1 MADAATQPQS
11 RDDLPA
17 ALSYPVSINIRN
29 SDLGIDESGH
39 ASRLDDSGMVATI
52 KSSVNP
58 GTVFFMAL
66 DMKALNT
73 TARGLIRVVSQRPLE
88 DGIGVETLFEFI
100 ELSDDAKQ
108 KIQRLVK
115 GGPTVGSLTPPAPG
129 RNFATDQLGVQ
140 PVYQRGDVGRMDVGV
155 SSSERTYFEPA
166 PLRQQAKPTG
176 STKFWGSLGV
186 TAYVIAILVVVAF
199 FPAGRKLELTV
210 WNYVTWSLGRMW
222 YWANHIGDV
231 KLYNNT

>member
-11 RDDLPA
+11 RDDLPT
-17 ALSYPVSINIRN
+17 ALPYPVSINIRN

-39 ASRLDDSGMVATI
+39 ASRLDENGMLATI
-52 KSSVNP
+52 RSSANP
-58 GTVFFMAL
+58 GTVFFTAI
-66 DMKALNT
+66 DMKAINAT
-73 TARGLIRVVSQRPLE
+73 VRGLVRVVSQKALE
-88 DGIGVETLFEFI
+88 DGIGVETLFAFI
-100 ELSDDAKQ
+100 ELSDESKQ
-108 KIQRLVK
+108 KIQRLLT
-115 GGPTVGSLTPPAPG
+115 GGPAVGAITPPAG

-140 PVYQRGDVGRMDVGV
+140 PVYQRGDNGRMDIGV

-166 PLRQQAKPTG
+166 PLRQQAHASK
-176 STKFWGSLGV
+176 STKFWNSLGV

-199 FPAGRKLELTV
+199 FPAGRKVELNV
-210 WNYVTWSLGRMW
+210 FNYIAWSLGRMW

>member
-11 RDDLPA
+11 RDDLPT

-39 ASRLDDSGMVATI
+39 ASRLNETSMLATI
-52 KSSVNP
+52 RSSVNP
-58 GTVFFMAL
+58 GTVFFTAI
-66 DMKALNT
+66 DMKALNA

-88 DGIGVETLFEFI
+88 DGIGVETLFDFV

-108 KIQRLVK
+108 KINRLIT
-115 GGPTVGSLTPPAPG
+115 GGPAVGPITPPPAG

-155 SSSERTYFEPA
+155 STTERTYFEPA
-166 PLRQQAKPTG
+166 PLRQQAHASR

-186 TAYVIAILVVVAF
+186 TAYVIAFLVIVAF
-199 FPAGRKLELTV
+199 FPAGRKIELQL
-210 WNYVTWSLGRMW
+210 WNTIAWGAARTW
-222 YWANHIGDV
+222 YWANHVGDV
-231 KLYNNT
+231 KLYNNS

>member
-1 MADAATQPQS
+1 MADAATHAQS

-17 ALSYPVSINIRN
+17 ALPYPVSINIRN

-39 ASRLDDSGMVATI
+39 ASRLNETAMFATI
-52 KSSVNP
+52 RSSVNP
-58 GTVFFMAL
+58 GTVFFTAI

-73 TARGLIRVVSQRPLE
+73 TARGLIRVVSQRPFE

-108 KIQRLVK
+108 KIQRLIT
-115 GGPTVGSLTPPAPG
+115 GGPSVGSLTPPSG
-129 RNFATDQLGVQ
+129 RNFATDQIGVQ
-140 PVYQRGDVGRMDVGV
+140 PVYQRGDAGRMDVGV
-155 SSSERTYFEPA
+155 STTERTYFEPA
-166 PLRQQAKPTG
+166 PLRQQAHASR

-186 TAYVIAILVVVAF
+186 TAYVIAILVVIAF

-210 WNYVTWSLGRMW
+210 WNYVAWSLGRMW
-222 YWANHIGDV
+222 YWANHIGEV